1 MALYDYYGDK
11 QSINRIYSTCERYL
25 AYLATREDTDG
36 CVTYGIGDWVPYK
49 TQTPTDYTTSCYYYL
64 DNLYMAKFSEILG
77 YDGSIYKA
85 KAKKL
90 KGLINNKYFD
100 SRKNIY
106 SNGSQTSL
114 AIALYLG
121 IVPDGMEQKVADN
134 LYQAVKGNNGYLDFG
149 VLGSKTVLR
158 MLSKYGYADMAYQM
172 ASKED
177 EPSWGAWIKKG
188 FNTMPETWT
197 LSPEFRDASINH
209 MFLGD
214 INAWMYNVLAGI
226 NFDPNNAGFKHI
238 LLQPHFVEGLDW
250 VKGEYNSI
258 KGLIRSEWKR
268 VGGSIQLDVEI
279 PINTTATVLV
289 GDKAI
294 SIEGGKHKFNF

>member
-1 MALYDYYGDK
+1 
-11 QSINRIYSTCERYL
+11 
-25 AYLATREDTDG
+25 
-36 CVTYGIGDWVPYK
+36 
-49 TQTPTDYTTSCYYYL
+49 
-64 DNLYMAKFSEILG
+64 
-77 YDGSIYKA
+77 
-85 KAKKL
+85 
-90 KGLINNKYFD
+90 
-100 SRKNIY
+100 
-106 SNGSQTSL
+106 
-114 AIALYLG
+114 
-121 IVPDGMEQKVADN
+121 
-134 LYQAVKGNNGYLDFG
+134 
-149 VLGSKTVLR
+149 

-226 NFDPNNAGFKHI
+226 NYDPEIPGFKHI
-238 LLQPHFVEGLDW
+238 LIRPHFVEGLDW

-268 VGGSIQLDVEI
+268 EGSKIRLEVEI
-279 PINTTATVLV
+279 PINTTATIEVM
-289 GDKAI
+289 DKKI
-294 SIEGGKHKFNF
+294 PVEGGKHTFKF